1 MASCDIKR
9 GEKERT
15 WGTCILLWHPYEPDK
30 LLLCKRSEGD
40 RQEPGSWGFVGGKV
54 DVGETASEAIKREVL
69 EEVGLKLVSYEFR
82 GEFYLDGYL
91 DFVFDSDQWEGLIK
105 LDPAECED
113 FAWVTLNDIY
123 NERVNGEPAKIFSF
137 TRAALDYL
145 MSLSTP

>member
-1 MASCDIKR
+1 MRACDIKR
-9 GEKERT
+9 GATDPK
-15 WGTCILLWHPYEPDK
+15 WGCCVLLFNPDDPDK
-30 LLLCKRSEGD
+30 LLLFKRAEGE
-40 RQEPGSWGFVGGKV
+40 RQEPGSWGFSGGKV

-91 DFVFDSDQWEGLIK
+91 DFVFDSDQWDGLIK

-137 TRAALDYL
+137 TRATLDYL